1 MIIVNGPTQLMKIP
15 RAGLHQKTNLATKPG
30 RRQTIFDFG
39 ILTPT
44 LFTTLYNAK
53 FVRMDRATG
62 DPVFDVTYQ
71 ANDLSRSRIWIDA
84 AHHVIAKREWYNQQG
99 RQLATFFYEDP
110 EQVSGV
116 WVPTKVEVKN
126 VDDVVAAVSNY
137 TAIKVNT
144 GLSDDLF
151 SVH

>member
-1 MIIVNGPTQLMKIP
+1 
-15 RAGLHQKTNLATKPG
+15 
-30 RRQTIFDFG
+30 
-39 ILTPT
+39 
-44 LFTTLYNAK
+44 
-53 FVRMDRATG
+53 
-62 DPVFDVTYQ
+62 
-71 ANDLSRSRIWIDA
+71 
-84 AHHVIAKREWYNQQG
+84 
-99 RQLATFFYEDP
+99 LATFFYEDP